1 VVLIIGILG
10 SCAVQPTTPQNAS
23 RADNTTG
30 EATSLDT
37 GEEAVSV
44 GERTASEETTEPASP
59 ARTEEAAPAPVEGPA
74 TRNTATRP
82 AIGTNGM
89 VSSAHPLATKAGLE
103 ILADGGNAFDA
114 AVAVSAALNVV
125 EPEMSGVGGY
135 GAIVLYDAEEGE
147 TRFLEIG
154 SKVPESVDTSI
165 FRPPTPNYLENRC
178 GAPVVATPGN
188 LNAWEALSEE
198 YGELEW
204 RRLFEPAIGYAEE
217 GFAVGEELAGWIG
230 SEYPAFPEN
239 AKAIYGR
246 DGVPLGVGDRLAQED
261 LADSLRTI
269 AEQGAGA
276 VYGGE
281 LGEAMVSEVQQ
292 RGGFLTVE
300 DLRNNRVEWRE
311 ITGIDY
317 RGYRIVTAGP
327 PATSW
332 GSLTRLGIIGQFDL
346 EPSDHNSV
354 SYMHAL
360 TEISK
365 RLTMTG
371 GSYVDSETG
380 EPQLDVLLSR
390 QYWASEAKK
399 IDFSRAAPY
408 EPVMKTDT
416 TLSCSP
422 TNYTP
427 TTPSDTRQ
435 HTTHFVV
442 ADREG
447 NVVSSTQTLGNVFG
461 SKVMPEGT
469 GIWLNDEVGWAL
481 FEPTGNPF
489 EPAPGRQIPYALG
502 PTLVMRGGQP
512 WMAIG
517 TPGGRTILQITPQML
532 ANVIDFDMDIQRAIA
547 SPRFSLTIPDLLAV
561 EEEIPLPVRDE
572 LRAMGHDVYVIE
584 TELGNAHA
592 LTIKYN
598 SEGEPVRFTGAAD
611 PRGEGAAI
619 GYRAPL
625 GAFDD

>member
-147 TRFLEIG
+147 TRFLNA
-154 SKVPESVDTSI
+154 SSRVPATLDPDV
-165 FRPPTPNYLENRC
+165 FRPPTPNYLENRRS
-178 GAPVVATPGN
+178 AKAVATPGN

-217 GFAVGEELAGWIG
+217 GFVVDERAAEFIA
-230 SEYPAFPEN
+230 SEFYAFSDH
-239 AKAIYGR
+239 AKGIYGR
-246 DGVPLGVGDRLAQED
+246 DGVPLVAGERLVQED
-261 LADSLRTI
+261 LGDSLRII
-269 AEQGAGA
+269 AERGAET

-300 DLRNNRVEWRE
+300 DLRNNRAEWRKP
-311 ITGIDY
+311 IGIDY
-317 RGYRIVTAGP
+317 RGHEVLTASP
-327 PATSW
+327 PMTSW
-332 GSLTRLGIIGQFDL
+332 GALVRLGVMSRFDPEAL
-346 EPSDHNSV
+346 GHNSV
-354 SYMHAL
+354 AYLHTYAQV
-360 TEISK
+360 TERAYWS
-365 RLTMTG
+365 RYEYATDPD
-371 GSYVDSETG
+371 V
-380 EPQLDVLLSR
+380 EPTPMGLLLSEE
-390 QYWASEAKK
+390 YWAEEAARVNPLG
-399 IDFSRAAPY
+399 SAA
-408 EPVMKTDT
+408 
-416 TLSCSP
+416 SP
-422 TNYTP
+422 QPSVTP
-427 TTPSDTRQ
+427 TSLSNE

-442 ADREG
+442 ADSGG
-447 NVVSSTQTLGNVFG
+447 NVVSATQTIGNVFG
-461 SKVMPEGT
+461 SRVMPEGT
-469 GIWLNDEVGWAL
+469 GIWLNDSIAYST
-481 FEPTGNPF
+481 FEPEGNALDVF
-489 EPAPGRQIPYALG
+489 PGRNRLVGIC
-502 PTLVMRGGQP
+502 PTLVMRDGRP
-512 WMAIG
+512 WVAIG
-517 TPGGRTILQITPQML
+517 TPGGHTILQTTPQMVM
-532 ANVIDFDMDIQRAIA
+532 NIIDFDMNVQRAISA
-547 SPRFSLTIPDLLAV
+547 PRISFVEPDVLAV
-561 EEEIPLPVRDE
+561 EEGIPGSVRDE
-572 LRAMGHDVYVIE
+572 LGALGHNVNAVPE
-584 TELGNAHA
+584 TPYLALGNAHA
-592 LTIKYN
+592 LTVEYDRG
-598 SEGEPVRFTGAAD
+598 GEPIRFTGGAD
-611 PRGEGAAI
+611 PRGEGVAI
-619 GYRAPL
+619 GY
-625 GAFDD
+625 